1 MIFTIAAEVILNGQL
16 CCVLAAV
23 ETETVKK
30 LYTKI
35 ADAYG
40 CLGVLNLGGC
50 MF

>member
-1 MIFTIAAEVILNGQL
+1 ML
-16 CCVLAAV
+16 CDVLAAI

-50 MF
+50 MLCCFCFYLVI

>member
-1 MIFTIAAEVILNGQL
+1 VF
-16 CCVLAAV
+16 LAGV

-35 ADAYG
+35 VDAYG

-50 MF
+50 MSYLWLIIYKYA